1 MQSTTMIRRNYIPK
15 GSTIRKKAMY
25 QALWGGHDLDRMGKK
40 YFGKDYKR
48 GKKKGLLGE
57 SE

>member
-1 MQSTTMIRRNYIPK
+1 MIRRNYIPK

-25 QALWGGHDLDRMGKK
+25 QALWGGHDLDRIGKK